1 MMRWSP
7 GEEATKSAKP
17 AKAPAKENPKP
28 DPEDR
33 ADPCEDPDVQR
44 MMRVRNGDHTAF
56 RELFAKYGD
65 SLLNL
70 AFRFLGTRARAEE
83 LVQEAFLRV
92 YRARGHYEPRA
103 RFRTYIS
110 RVVVNL
116 CFNELRR
123 AERQVITESL
133 QDAAPDTTGPPRDH
147 ADPKAPSGEAQVAA
161 GQIHRRVES
170 AIAILPSKQK
180 TALLLTKFDGYSYQ
194 QVAEVLDTTSDAVKA
209 LVARA
214 TRKLREELEDLID

>member
-1 MMRWSP
+1 VSKVRRPKGNGAVDAVREGLKEALSA
-7 GEEATKSAKP
+7 EEGRG
-17 AKAPAKENPKP
+17 
-28 DPEDR
+28 DPTD
-33 ADPCEDPDVQR
+33 DPDVQR
-44 MMRVRNGDHTAF
+44 MLRVRHGDHDAF
-56 RELFAKYGD
+56 RELFARHGAG
-65 SLLNL
+65 LLNL
-70 AFRFLGTRARAEE
+70 AFRFLGTRARSEE

-92 YRARGHYEPRA
+92 YRARERYEPRA

-123 AERQVITESL
+123 AERQVMTESL
-133 QDAAPDTTGPPRDH
+133 QDTAPETTGPPRDYP
-147 ADPKAPSGEAQVAA
+147 DPRAPSGEAQVVA
-161 GQIHRRVES
+161 GQIHQRVES